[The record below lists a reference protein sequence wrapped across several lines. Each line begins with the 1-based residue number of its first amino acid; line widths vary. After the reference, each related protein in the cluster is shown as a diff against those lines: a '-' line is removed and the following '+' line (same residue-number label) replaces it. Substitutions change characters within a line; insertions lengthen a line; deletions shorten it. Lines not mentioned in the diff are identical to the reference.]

1 MKKLLALLLAVVM
14 VLGLAA
20 CSSSSSTSTATTE
33 TATTETAAPAAAET
47 PAAAEEPAAEE
58 PAAAEASGLKI
69 GVILLHD
76 ESIGYDYA
84 HMQGIQTA
92 CQSLGIDPNNADQ
105 VVWKYNI
112 GEDEGCYDAAVDLA
126 EHGCNLII
134 SDSYGHQS
142 YMTQAAEEFPDVT
155 FLIATG
161 DTAAVDNCENTR
173 NFFTHTYESRY
184 VSGVVAG
191 MKLAEMVESGV
202 LTDSNYND
210 DGTIKIGYVGAY
222 PYAEVVSG
230 YTAFYLGVKSI
241 VDNVA
246 MDVTYTNSWADAT
259 AEQQAAEALLAR
271 GCCIISQ
278 HADSTGGPAAIEAA
292 IANGAVCYY
301 VGYNID
307 MLTVAPTAIL
317 TSAQNNWSVY
327 YTYAIDL
334 ANQGKADEIATDWS
348 DGYAEGANMI
358 SALGSSCAAGTAE
371 KVAEVEAGIS
381 DGSLKVFDTA
391 SFTMGGETVTT
402 YTFNSSTMNSDYT
415 AVLYEGAD
423 YECIVD
429 GAFAESVFR
438 SAPYFDLRIDG
449 ITELS

>member
-1 MKKLLALLLAVVM
+1 MKKIVSFVMLGVLAA
-14 VLGLAA
+14 GLAA
-20 CSSSSSTSTATTE
+20 CGGSEGSAASSAAS
-33 TATTETAAPAAAET
+33 AAPAAAASESAE
-47 PAAAEEPAAEE
+47 AAAP
-58 PAAAEASGLKI
+58 AAEASDLKV

-76 ESIGYDYA
+76 ETIGYDYA
-84 HMQGIQTA
+84 HYQGVQTA
-92 CQSLGIDPNNADQ
+92 MKNVGLSDSQ
-105 VVWKYNI
+105 VVFKYNI
-112 GEDEGCYDAAVDLA
+112 AESEQCYDAAIDLV
-126 EHGCNLII
+126 EQGCNVII

-142 YMTQAAEEFPDVT
+142 YMTLAAEENPDVT

-161 DTAAVDNCENTR
+161 DTAAVEGLDNTH

-191 MKLAEMVESGV
+191 MKLAEMVENNELS
-202 LTDSNYND
+202 DDNYNA

-230 YTAFYLGVKSI
+230 YTGFYLGVKSV

-259 AEQQAAEALLAR
+259 AEQQAAEFLLGR

-292 IANGAVCYY
+292 IKNSGAVCYY

-307 MLTVAPTAIL
+307 MLSVAPTAIL
-317 TSAQNNWSVY
+317 TSAQNDWSVY
-327 YTYAIDL
+327 YTYALGL
-334 ANQGKADEIATDWS
+334 AAEGKMNEIPVDWS
-348 DGYAEGANMI
+348 EGYDAGANMI
-358 SALGSSCAAGTAE
+358 SPLGESCADGTAE
-371 KVAEVEAGIS
+371 KVAEVEAAIA
-381 DGSLKVFDTA
+381 DGTLQVFDT
-391 SFTMGGETVTT
+391 STFTVDGAKVDSHI
-402 YTFNSSTMNSDYT
+402 FNTSTMNSDYT
-415 AVLYEGAD
+415 AIQYEGED
-423 YECIVD
+423 FECITD
-429 GAFAESVFR
+429 GAFTESVVR

>member
-1 MKKLLALLLAVVM
+1 MKRVLALLMAAAMLIC
-14 VLGLAA
+14 LAA
-20 CSSSSSTSTATTE
+20 CGSEKAAE
-33 TATTETAAPAAAET
+33 ETETAAQTDASAPEAEAET
-47 PAAAEEPAAEE
+47 AQTAADSA
-58 PAAAEASGLKI
+58 LKI

-76 ESIGYDYA
+76 ESIGYDFA
-84 HMQGIQTA
+84 HMEGVQKA
-92 CQSLGIDPNNADQ
+92 CDSLGIDYNDPEQ

-112 GEDEGCYDAAVDLA
+112 GEDEGCYDAAIDLA
-126 EHGCNLII
+126 EHGCNVII

-142 YMTQAAEEFPDVT
+142 YMTQAAEECPDVT

-161 DTAAVDNCENTR
+161 DTAAVDNCENTH
-173 NFFTHTYESRY
+173 NFFTHTFESRY

-191 MKLAEMVESGV
+191 MKLAEMIEDGV
-202 LTDSNYND
+202 LSDNNYND
-210 DGTIKIGYVGAY
+210 DGTVKIGYVGAY

-241 VDNVA
+241 VENVS

-278 HADSTGGPAAIEAA
+278 HADSTGGPSAIEAA
-292 IANGAVCYY
+292 VANGSVCYY

-317 TSAQNNWSVY
+317 TSAQNNWAAY
-327 YTYAIDL
+327 YTYALGL
-334 ANQGKADEIATDWS
+334 AKEGKREEIAVDWAA
-348 DGYAEGANMI
+348 GYAEGANMI
-358 SALGSSCAAGTAE
+358 STLGSSCAEGTAE
-371 KVAEVEAGIS
+371 KVAEVEAAII
-381 DGSLKVFDTA
+381 DGSLKVFDT
-391 SFTMGGETVTT
+391 STFTVGGETITSH
-402 YTFNSSTMNSDYT
+402 TFNSSTMNSDYS
-415 AVLYEGAD
+415 AVLYEGQD
-423 YECIVD
+423 YECISD
-429 GAFAESVFR
+429 GAFQETVFR

>member
-1 MKKLLALLLAVVM
+1 MKKLLSIVLALSLALCLLA
-14 VLGLAA
+14 G
-20 CSSSSSTSTATTE
+20 CSDGDTNSGTDGE
-33 TATTETAAPAAAET
+33 T
-47 PAAAEEPAAEE
+47 
-58 PAAAEASGLKI
+58 LKV

-84 HMQGIQTA
+84 HIQGIQKA
-92 CQSLGIDPNNADQ
+92 CENLGIDWNDNSQ

-112 GEDEGCYDAAVDLA
+112 GEDQGCYDAAVDLVEA
-126 EHGCNLII
+126 GCNVII

-142 YMTQAAEEFPDVT
+142 YMTLAAQENPDAT

-161 DTAAVDNCENTR
+161 DTAGVDGLANTH

-191 MKLAEMVESGV
+191 MKLAELIEQGA
-202 LTDSNYND
+202 LTDANYTAEGNV
-210 DGTIKIGYVGAY
+210 KIGYVGAF

-230 YTAFYLGVKSI
+230 YTAFYLGVKS
-241 VDNVA
+241 VVENVV
-246 MDVTYTNSWADAT
+246 MDVSYTNSWADAT

-292 IANGAVCYY
+292 ISTTGATCFY

-317 TSAQNNWSVY
+317 TSAQNDWSVY
-327 YTYAIDL
+327 YSYALKMAQDGQCTSI
-334 ANQGKADEIATDWS
+334 ADNWS
-348 DGYAEGANMI
+348 EGYTTGANMI
-358 SALGSSCAAGTAE
+358 SALGASCAAGTAE
-371 KVAEVEAGIS
+371 QVAAVEAAIK
-381 DGSLKVFDTA
+381 DGSLQIFDTTT
-391 SFTMGGETVTT
+391 FTVGGATVETH
-402 YTFNSSTMNSDYT
+402 TFNSSTMNSDYT
-415 AVLYEGAD
+415 AVQYEGQD
-423 YECIVD
+423 YECIVN
-429 GAFAESVFR
+429 GAFQESVFR

>member
-1 MKKLLALLLAVVM
+1 MKKILALLLALAM
-14 VLGLAA
+14 VFALCA
-20 CSSSSSTSTATTE
+20 CGQE
-33 TATTETAAPAAAET
+33 PAPA
-47 PAAAEEPAAEE
+47 EPNEPGEPGE
-58 PAAAEASGLKI
+58 PAAAPLKV

-92 CQSLGIDPNNADQ
+92 CESLGIDYNDPEQ

-112 GEDEGCYDAAVDLA
+112 GENESCHDAAVDLYDQ
-126 EHGCNLII
+126 GCNLII

-142 YMTQAAEEFPDVT
+142 YMTQAAEECPDAT

-161 DTAAVDNCENTR
+161 DTAAVDNVDNTR

-191 MKLAEMVESGV
+191 MKLAEMVEQGV
-202 LTDSNYND
+202 LTKDNYNE
-210 DGTIKIGYVGAY
+210 DGTIKVGYVGAY
-222 PYAEVVSG
+222 PYAEVISG
-230 YTAFYLGVKSI
+230 YTAFYLGIKS
-241 VDNVA
+241 VVENVT

-278 HADSTGGPAAIEAA
+278 HADSTGGPAAIEAKVA
-292 IANGAVCYY
+292 AGAVCYY

-307 MLTVAPTAIL
+307 MLSVAPTAIL

-327 YTYAIDL
+327 YTYALGL
-334 ANQGKADEIATDWS
+334 AQQGKADEIAVDWS
-348 DGYAEGANMI
+348 AGYNEHANMI
-358 SALGSSCAAGTAE
+358 SELGASCAAGTAE
-371 KVAEVEAGIS
+371 KVAEVEAAIA
-381 DGSLKVFDTA
+381 DGSLQIFDTA
-391 SFTMGGETVTT
+391 TFTVDGETVTSHI
-402 YTFNSSTMNSDYT
+402 FNSSTMNSDYS
-415 AVLYEGAD
+415 AILYEGQD
-423 YECIVD
+423 YECIEN
-429 GAFAESVFR
+429 GAFEESTFR

-449 ITELS
+449 INEL

>member
-1 MKKLLALLLAVVM
+1 MKKILALLLAL
-14 VLGLAA
+14 VLVFALCA
-20 CSSSSSTSTATTE
+20 CGQPSEPGNDEPNTPDDVQNE
-33 TATTETAAPAAAET
+33 PVAE
-47 PAAAEEPAAEE
+47 P
-58 PAAAEASGLKI
+58 LKV

-84 HMQGIQTA
+84 HIEGIRTA
-92 CQSLGIDPNNADQ
+92 CEALGIDPDDPEQ

-112 GEDEGCYDAAVDLA
+112 GENEACHDAAIDLA
-126 EHGCNLII
+126 DQGCTLII

-142 YMTQAAEEFPDVT
+142 YMTQAAEECPEVT

-161 DTAAVDNCENTR
+161 DTAAVDNCDNTR

-191 MKLAEMVESGV
+191 MKLAEMVEEGV
-202 LTDSNYND
+202 LTDNNYNE

-230 YTAFYLGVKSI
+230 YTAFFLGIRSI
-241 VDNVA
+241 VENVS
-246 MDVTYTNSWADAT
+246 MDVIYTNSWADAT

-278 HADSTGGPAAIEAA
+278 HADSTGGPAAIEAQVA
-292 IANGAVCYY
+292 AGAVCYY

-327 YTYAIDL
+327 YTYALGL
-334 ANQGKADEIATDWS
+334 AQQGKYDEIAVDWAE
-348 DGYAEGANMI
+348 GYASGANMI
-358 SALGSSCAAGTAE
+358 SALGESCAEGTAE
-371 KVAEVEAGIS
+371 KVAEVEAAIA
-381 DGSLKVFDTA
+381 DGTLQIFDNT
-391 SFTMGGETVTT
+391 TYTVDGETVESHI
-402 YTFNSSTMNSDYT
+402 FNSSTMNSDYS
-415 AVLYEGAD
+415 AVLYEGQD
-423 YECIVD
+423 YECMVD
-429 GAFAESVFR
+429 GAFQESVFR

-449 ITELS
+449 INELA